1 MPVTRFDV
9 RLRRP
14 LAGGVSF
21 GDAGPYEE
29 LKGTLRFAIDPKNA
43 ANERITDVAL
53 APRDH
58 AGRVEFESDVSIL
71 LPVDRR
77 RCSGRV
83 MLDVVNRGNTVAVPN
98 FNRATRPTF
107 VPGADADPPVDPGD
121 GFLMRRGFV
130 VISCGWQIDLPE
142 VPGLLGL
149 RGPEALD
156 PSGNRITGRVYTQL
170 QTPSPATHLLL
181 SDRGHRAYPAADLD
195 ERGAVLQVRDQP
207 DGDATTIE
215 RGRWRFARVAGGAV
229 VPDARYVWLE
239 GGFEKGRLYQVAYTA
254 VGAPVVGLGIAALR
268 DSAAWLKHGT
278 AHEGNPAPGVLR
290 YVYAY
295 GRSQTGR
302 LLRTLVYNDL
312 NLDEHGREAL
322 DGIIANVAGGLRG
335 EFNQRFGQNSKD
347 RPHMMDYIQPATDED
362 LHRRLAARASTVKV
376 FYTNSSAEYHR
387 GDASLAHTNAEG
399 TRDVP
404 SGPSAR
410 VYHFAGTE
418 HGLGVWPPTSEK
430 IAAADPSEPS
440 ENSQNLRNTIDY
452 APLLRA
458 CLVNLDRWVTGG
470 VEPPPSCHPRLAD
483 GTAVPFE
490 ALHAVFD
497 RIPGAHYPR
506 HHARPCRLDFS
517 ALPPRPGP
525 ACGSLVSAVDADGNE
540 IGGIA
545 LPEVAVPLGA
555 HTGWTLRHA
564 SIGGEAQRL
573 VFAGATIPF
582 ARTRRE
588 REASGDPRPSIE
600 ERYRS
605 RDDYLERVRRAGQ
618 ALVAQ
623 RFMLDEDVELA
634 VGLAARAWDHWTA

>member
-1 MPVTRFDV
+1 
-9 RLRRP
+9 
-14 LAGGVSF
+14 
-21 GDAGPYEE
+21 
-29 LKGTLRFAIDPKNA
+29 
-43 ANERITDVAL
+43 
-53 APRDH
+53 
-58 AGRVEFESDVSIL
+58 
-71 LPVDRR
+71 
-77 RCSGRV
+77 
-83 MLDVVNRGNTVAVPN
+83 
-98 FNRATRPTF
+98 
-107 VPGADADPPVDPGD
+107 
-121 GFLMRRGFV
+121 
-130 VISCGWQIDLPE
+130 
-142 VPGLLGL
+142 
-149 RGPEALD
+149 
-156 PSGNRITGRVYTQL
+156 
-170 QTPSPATHLLL
+170 
-181 SDRGHRAYPAADLD
+181 
-195 ERGAVLQVRDQP
+195 
-207 DGDATTIE
+207 
-215 RGRWRFARVAGGAV
+215 
-229 VPDARYVWLE
+229 
-239 GGFEKGRLYQVAYTA
+239 
-254 VGAPVVGLGIAALR
+254 
-268 DSAAWLKHGT
+268 
-278 AHEGNPAPGVLR
+278 
-290 YVYAY
+290 VYAY

-302 LLRTLVYNDL
+302 LLRTLVHNDL

-347 RPHMMDYIQPATDED
+347 RPHMMDYIQPASDED
-362 LHRRLAARASTVKV
+362 LHRRLAARASTLKV

-387 GDASLAHTNAEG
+387 GDASLVHTNAEG

-430 IAAADPSEPS
+430 TAAADPSEPS

-458 CLVNLDRWVTGG
+458 CLVNMDRWVTQG
-470 VEPPPSCHPRLAD
+470 VEPPPSRHPRLAD

-517 ALPPRPGP
+517 TLPPRPGP
-525 ACGSLVSAVDADGNE
+525 ACGSLVSAVDTDGNE

-588 REASGDPRPSIE
+588 RDASGDPRPSIE

-623 RFMLDEDVELA
+623 RYMLDEDVELA